1 MYQKQKTRKALVLS
15 ALACAAARMLAAQT
29 PAHGC
34 QALYDASDKLY
45 TVPNHMFLTETA
57 QFRKNGPL
65 TGETIF
71 TGQVR
76 YVLIRGHWIKSPITS
91 EDGLKQAIENRKTAQ
106 NISCQFLRDDLVNA
120 EPASVYHEH
129 FEVEDAK
136 KDGQIWLSKRTGLLL
151 RLEQDTDVGGAMGK
165 SHSSIRYEYKDI
177 RPPADV
183 H

>member
-1 MYQKQKTRKALVLS
+1 MRKALLLG
-15 ALACAAARMLAAQT
+15 AFACAAAQMLAAQT
-29 PAHGC
+29 SAHDC
-34 QALYDASDKLY
+34 QALHAASDKLY
-45 TVPNHMFLTETA
+45 TVPNHMFLIETA

-71 TGQVR
+71 TGQIR
-76 YVLIRGHWIKSPITS
+76 YVLIRGHWIKSPISS
-91 EDGLKQAIENRKTAQ
+91 EDSLKQAKENRETAK
-106 NISCQFLRDDLVNA
+106 NISCQFLRDDVVNG
-120 EPASVYHEH
+120 EPASLYHEH
-129 FEVEDAK
+129 FEVEDAR